1 MLKRIVY
8 PESMTLMI
16 PHLRER
22 LAPTV
27 ERCAVMALD
36 LLRTGGQSLRRLTHE
51 ASWAPLT
58 DAMTRTYQSVA
69 AYARVLLAPERCPS
83 LRALPL

>member
-1 MLKRIVY
+1 
-8 PESMTLMI
+8 
-16 PHLRER
+16 
-22 LAPTV
+22 
-27 ERCAVMALD
+27 MASWEAIKVVAIG
-36 LLRTGGQSLRRLTHE
+36 RPGWRWGRRRGGDE

-69 AYARVLLAPERCPS
+69 AYTRGLLAPERCPS